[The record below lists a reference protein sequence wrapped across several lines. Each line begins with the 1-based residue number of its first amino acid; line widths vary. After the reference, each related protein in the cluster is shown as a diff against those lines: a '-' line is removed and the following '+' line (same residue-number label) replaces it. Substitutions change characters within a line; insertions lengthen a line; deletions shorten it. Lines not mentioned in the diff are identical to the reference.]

1 MSEINKIPVLFRYFP
16 ELQQNLPW
24 KPLGQFPTPIRKL
37 DGLEYNNLWIK
48 QDNLSSNVYGGNKIR
63 KLEFALAAALDQKKK
78 HVVTMGAIGT
88 NHGLATAI
96 FCQKLGLKCSLLL
109 FKQPV
114 THDVKEKMLLFKKYR
129 AKMKF
134 SGTKLRAAVALY
146 LTERLRHPGAYF
158 LYAGGSNP
166 SGTIGFV
173 NAAFE
178 LKSQI
183 ESGVVPEPTAIF
195 CPVGSNGTLA
205 GLTLGLRLAGLKSKT
220 IGVRVT
226 ASHLGPIQV
235 CTPDSVRRLMQST
248 YRYLRNRCQTIPAIE
263 LKAPLILNDY
273 FGDGYGRPT
282 EAGRRAYERVK
293 NKADITLDF
302 TYTAKTFAAVM
313 DYCHIHT
320 SESEPVLYW
329 HTYNSVDLSAQVNPA
344 DVIGLP
350 RSFQKIYTENE
361 ED

>member
-1 MSEINKIPVLFRYFP
+1 MSEINKIPILFRYFP
-16 ELQQNLPW
+16 ELQPNLPW
-24 KPLGQFPTPIRKL
+24 QSLGQFPTPTRKL
-37 DGLEYNNLWIK
+37 DGLGYNNLWIK
-48 QDNLSSNVYGGNKIR
+48 QDNLSSDIYGGNKIR
-63 KLEFALAAALDQKKK
+63 KLEFALAAALDQKKE

-96 FCQKLGLKCSLLL
+96 FCRKLGLKCTLLL
-109 FKQPV
+109 FRQPV
-114 THDVKEKMLLFKKYR
+114 THDVKVKMLLFQKYG
-129 AKMKF
+129 AKIKF
-134 SGTKLRAAVALY
+134 RGTKLRAAVALY
-146 LTERLRHPGAYF
+146 LTERIKHPGAYF

-166 SGTIGFV
+166 TGTIGFV

-183 ESGVVPEPTAIF
+183 EKGLVPEPAAIF

-205 GLTLGLRLAGLKSKT
+205 GLAVGVRLAGLKSKT
-220 IGVRVT
+220 IGVRVS

-235 CTPDSVRRLMQST
+235 CTPNSVGRLMQST
-248 YRYLRNRCQTIPAIE
+248 YRYLRNRCQTLPPIE

-282 EAGRRAYERVK
+282 DAGRSAYEQVK
-293 NKADITLDF
+293 NKADVILDL

-313 DYCHIHT
+313 DCCSIHPR
-320 SESEPVLYW
+320 ESEPVLYW

-344 DVIGLP
+344 DATELP
-350 RSFQKIYTENE
+350 RRFQKIYTEKE
-361 ED
+361 AG